1 MAFEKIVFDFI
12 RQSSAYKA
20 FVKNQDAPI
29 SADSIDFYPLS
40 ALIRCIAEKRGGRVF
55 AIVPTDDYALSLME
69 DLKGV
74 ENCPVIL
81 ILCSCSTFL
90 GAFFI
95 CFYENC
101 Y

>member
-40 ALIRCIAEKRGGRVF
+40 ALIRCIADKRGGRVF

-74 ENCPVIL
+74 ENCPVIHL
-81 ILCSCSTFL
+81 PSDGKQLYSEFS
-90 GAFFI
+90 
-95 CFYENC
+95 
-101 Y
+101 